1 MLVEYKMYDSR
12 GNEVK
17 DGDFHCIVFYIKKSK
32 QPTENDLMV
41 EAVNVKNI
49 PLLVAKYVRGKLDY
63 PGFGEPEEVTDLE
76 VLKNYGVPE
85 DIIAT
90 IKETYKKYGID
101 WV

>member
-1 MLVEYKMYDSR
+1 
-12 GNEVK
+12 
-17 DGDFHCIVFYIKKSK
+17 
-32 QPTENDLMV
+32 MV

-49 PLLVAKYVRGKLDY
+49 PILVARYVRGKLDY
-63 PGFGEPEEVTDLE
+63 PGFGEPEEITKLEDL
-76 VLKNYGVPE
+76 KKFGVPE